1 MRAPPRWAA
10 GYWLAAKPS
19 SPRQHGGAGA
29 SSAVPCRAGSPRRPT
44 WIARSKRYDGW
55 PPPCEVAWQ
64 WPWGARQVGREII
77 AGAGTGVDLLA
88 LRSRRTSPCIGEMDV
103 QNLLSK
109 VTDNLTVGR
118 AFGEPIK
125 SGDILI
131 VPVVRIRGCGGGS
144 CGTGATTEE
153 SGSAG
158 GGGFDAKPAGV
169 FVVKHGSVAWQPAL
183 DVM

>member
-1 MRAPPRWAA
+1 
-10 GYWLAAKPS
+10 
-19 SPRQHGGAGA
+19 
-29 SSAVPCRAGSPRRPT
+29 
-44 WIARSKRYDGW
+44 
-55 PPPCEVAWQ
+55 
-64 WPWGARQVGREII
+64 
-77 AGAGTGVDLLA
+77 
-88 LRSRRTSPCIGEMDV
+88 MDV

-183 DVM
+183 DVTRIVIGAQVVTVVLALVVRSILRGR

>member
-1 MRAPPRWAA
+1 VRSR
-10 GYWLAAKPS
+10 
-19 SPRQHGGAGA
+19 
-29 SSAVPCRAGSPRRPT
+29 GSGRG
-44 WIARSKRYDGW
+44 S
-55 PPPCEVAWQ
+55 
-64 WPWGARQVGREII
+64 ARQVGREII

-183 DVM
+183 DVMRIVIGAQVVTVVLALVVRSILRGR

>member
-1 MRAPPRWAA
+1 VRSR
-10 GYWLAAKPS
+10 
-19 SPRQHGGAGA
+19 
-29 SSAVPCRAGSPRRPT
+29 GSGR
-44 WIARSKRYDGW
+44 G
-55 PPPCEVAWQ
+55 
-64 WPWGARQVGREII
+64 GARQVGREII

-109 VTDNLTVGR
+109 VTDN
-118 AFGEPIK
+118 
-125 SGDILI
+125 LI

-183 DVM
+183 DVTRIVIGAQVVTVVLALVVRSILRGR